1 VKSLTSTKDLK
12 KAVAIMYYDFDYRKQ
27 KEIFDRLEAET
38 IERLKATLQRLNEL
52 GKEIK
57 PIYKIA
63 TIEDVLKK
71 STLAS

>member
-1 VKSLTSTKDLK
+1 
-12 KAVAIMYYDFDYRKQ
+12 
-27 KEIFDRLEAET
+27 
-38 IERLKATLQRLNEL
+38 LNEL

-71 STLAS
+71 STLASWAN